1 MTHEKETECY
11 LTNLIYRVY
20 KPNAFGSTFAF
31 FQSHKAQQKMQ
42 KSYQANAPRQDTKNY
57 TTDRTTTDNKGLA

>member
-20 KPNAFGSTFAF
+20 KPTLLVAHFHFSN
-31 FQSHKAQQKMQ
+31 
-42 KSYQANAPRQDTKNY
+42 RTKPNKNEKELPSQ
-57 TTDRTTTDNKGLA
+57 RTTTRHEKLHD

>member
-31 FQSHKAQQKMQ
+31 FQPHKAKQKC
-42 KSYQANAPRQDTKNY
+42 KRATKPTHHDKTRK
-57 TTDRTTTDNKGLA
+57 TTRLTEPLPTIE